1 MRNYRVGVVG
11 LYRGLGPAR
20 VFDLIPD
27 CDVVAGCDIDA
38 GALERF
44 GALFPQ
50 ARQYSAYDDMLAHG
64 LDIVFVAS
72 PVPLHCQHTVAALE
86 AGCHV
91 LQEVTLA
98 ANIDECRQILA
109 AVQAHPRQKFM
120 LAENCC
126 YWAHILSW
134 REMWGQGLLG
144 GFMYA
149 EAEYIHDTRYLLRQ
163 ADGSPTWR
171 ASMPPIHYCT
181 HSLGPL
187 LKVTGERCVAASGMS
202 VTSGTGDLPV
212 RVKSGTEVAI
222 LQTASGG
229 AIKILVAFG
238 ITREPMFH
246 YYSIYG
252 TDGVL
257 ETSRPPTSPLR
268 TNAWLDSVPHLNNM
282 IEMPIT
288 ENVTDAPPEATQGG
302 HGTAEYMMIQDF
314 VACIRDD
321 TPPPLDIHAA
331 LRMALPG
338 MCAHQSALQGGQMV
352 EIPDWES

>member
-1 MRNYRVGVVG
+1 
-11 LYRGLGPAR
+11 
-20 VFDLIPD
+20 
-27 CDVVAGCDIDA
+27 
-38 GALERF
+38 
-44 GALFPQ
+44 
-50 ARQYSAYDDMLAHG
+50 
-64 LDIVFVAS
+64 
-72 PVPLHCQHTVAALE
+72 
-86 AGCHV
+86 
-91 LQEVTLA
+91 
-98 ANIDECRQILA
+98 
-109 AVQAHPRQKFM
+109 M

-144 GFMYA
+144 DFMYA
-149 EAEYIHDTRYLLRQ
+149 EAEYIHDTRYLLSQ

-202 VTSGTGDLPV
+202 VTTGTGDLPV

-229 AIKILVAFG
+229 VIKILVAFG

-257 ETSRPPTSPLR
+257 ETSRPPTSPLQ

-282 IEMPIT
+282 IEMPDHRKRDRRPARS
-288 ENVTDAPPEATQGG
+288 DARRPRHRRVHDDPGLRRLHPRRYPAPARHPRRAPEWRSP
-302 HGTAEYMMIQDF
+302 
-314 VACIRDD
+314 AC
-321 TPPPLDIHAA
+321 A
-331 LRMALPG
+331 RMKVP
-338 MCAHQSALQGGQMV
+338 
-352 EIPDWES
+352 

>member
-1 MRNYRVGVVG
+1 
-11 LYRGLGPAR
+11 
-20 VFDLIPD
+20 
-27 CDVVAGCDIDA
+27 
-38 GALERF
+38 
-44 GALFPQ
+44 
-50 ARQYSAYDDMLAHG
+50 MLTHG

-72 PVPLHCQHTVAALE
+72 PVPLHCRHTVAALE

-98 ANIDECRQILA
+98 GNIDECRQILA

-144 GFMYA
+144 DFMYA
-149 EAEYIHDTRYLLRQ
+149 EAEYIHDTRHLLRQ

-171 ASMPPIHYCT
+171 ASMPPMHYCT

-202 VTSGTGDLPV
+202 VTSGFGRCRPHVGAFGNGQRGDLPV
-212 RVKSGTEVAI
+212 RAKSGTEVAI

-229 AIKILVAFG
+229 VIKILVAFG

-257 ETSRPPTSPLR
+257 ETSRPPTSPLQ

-288 ENVTDAPPEATQGG
+288 ENVTDAPPEAAQGG

-314 VACIRDD
+314 VASIRDD

-338 MCAHQSALQGGQMV
+338 MCAHESALNGGQMV
-352 EIPDWES
+352 EIPDW